1 MDCLKGFRRKKPLL
15 VGKLAVV
22 CMQIAL
28 GDKTSMLETT
38 LWLNLC
44 KGKQAGVW
52 GGGIAPFSILSLKVA
67 TFSALLLL
75 VYRPLSR
82 RRRRLFWPASR
93 RRR

>member
-1 MDCLKGFRRKKPLL
+1 MDCLKRFRRQKPLL

-28 GDKTSMLETT
+28 GDKTSVLETT

-52 GGGIAPFSILSLKVA
+52 GGGIAPSPKNVFD
-67 TFSALLLL
+67 FE
-75 VYRPLSR
+75 PENGD
-82 RRRRLFWPASR
+82 F
-93 RRR
+93 